1 MKLVLASTSRYRRE
15 LLSRL
20 HLPFEVIA
28 PDVDETALP
37 GESPSQTALRL
48 SELKAQAAAAQ
59 YPDALIIGSD
69 QVLMLDADQL
79 GKPGNYAR
87 AFEQLKR
94 MQGRAMVFHTS
105 LTLLNSRTG
114 RTQTGDV
121 PTVVHIRHLSDA
133 QIEAYLKKEQPYDC
147 AGSAK
152 SESLGIALMERM
164 DSPDPTA
171 LIGLPLMAL
180 TEMLA
185 NEGIDVLTY
194 APSPDTPDPLTRP
207 SGPPSP
213 PPRGRGKG

>member
-15 LLSRL
+15 LLARL
-20 HLPFEVIA
+20 HLPFEVAA
-28 PDVDETALP
+28 PDMDETPLP

-48 SELKAQAAAAQ
+48 SVLKAQAVAAQ

-69 QVLMLDADQL
+69 QVLMLDAGQL
-79 GKPGNYAR
+79 GKPGNYAN
-87 AFEQLKR
+87 AFAQLKR
-94 MQGRAMVFHTS
+94 MQGKAMVFHTA

-114 RTQTGDV
+114 HTQTRDV
-121 PTVVHIRHLSDA
+121 PTVVQIRQLSDA
-133 QIEAYLKKEQPYDC
+133 QIEHYLKKEQPYDC

-180 TEMLA
+180 TEMLL
-185 NEGIDVLTY
+185 NEGVDVLTFS
-194 APSPDTPDPLTRP
+194 APSPDA
-207 SGPPSP
+207 
-213 PPRGRGKG
+213 